1 MAMLATLSPWEVVLF
16 MGAVLLLLLLSISFL
31 LSLIVGLTKAKD
43 ERAKAAQQA
52 SDDLQVDDS
61 TVSAVWEVTM
71 LWAAQGFAVGRIP
84 FAPGTFGSLLGL
96 LWFGVLLSTQNIWGF
111 VGGMIGGVLAAVWIC
126 GRAEAI
132 LKERDPGSIVLDE
145 ICAMPICFVPWVVSE
160 LSRQK
165 TWPALE
171 TFFGAKTWYLTAL
184 IFILFRI
191 FDILKPPPVR
201 QSQRLP
207 GGWGV
212 VTDDVLAALYVCALS
227 LIVFH

>member
-1 MAMLATLSPWEVVLF
+1 MDGLVLWLARGF
-16 MGAVLLLLLLSISFL
+16 GAGS
-31 LSLIVGLTKAKD
+31 
-43 ERAKAAQQA
+43 
-52 SDDLQVDDS
+52 
-61 TVSAVWEVTM
+61 
-71 LWAAQGFAVGRIP
+71 IP
-84 FAPGTFGSLLGL
+84 FAPGTFGSVVGL
-96 LWFGVLLSTQNIWGF
+96 LWFAVLLSTQNIWAF
-111 VGGMIGGVLAAVWIC
+111 VGGTVAGVSASVWIC
-126 GRAEAI
+126 GRAETI

-165 TWPALE
+165 AWPPLE
-171 TFFGAKTWYLTAL
+171 TFFGATSWYLVAI
-184 IFILFRI
+184 IFVLFRI

-212 VTDDVLAALYVCALS
+212 VTDDVLAAVYVCALS